1 MPFPRLEIL
10 TLCETSKHFRV
21 VLAGSEMF
29 QFSRKVVTRDIPQT
43 FKMLAKTPCGLGF
56 GGHIISVHLLH
67 EGHSKNAIP
76 VPVGLQGVT

>member
-21 VLAGSEMF
+21 VLVGSEMF

-43 FKMLAKTPCGLGF
+43 FKMLVWGLVD
-56 GGHIISVHLLH
+56 ISYQCIFYMK
-67 EGHSKNAIP
+67 GIP